1 MSLAELRSEFLAVR
15 VARGLAR
22 RGLFREKNPGAL
34 RDAVAG
40 LFSDE
45 MRKEHALD
53 DEARRL
59 LDSLRGQIASEG
71 ADSNELY
78 RKIRRK
84 LAEQKGIVL

>member
-15 VARGLAR
+15 VAQRLAR
-22 RGLFREKNPGAL
+22 RGLLRETNPGAL

-40 LFSDE
+40 LFADE
-45 MRKEHALD
+45 MRKEHAVE
-53 DEARRL
+53 DEARKL